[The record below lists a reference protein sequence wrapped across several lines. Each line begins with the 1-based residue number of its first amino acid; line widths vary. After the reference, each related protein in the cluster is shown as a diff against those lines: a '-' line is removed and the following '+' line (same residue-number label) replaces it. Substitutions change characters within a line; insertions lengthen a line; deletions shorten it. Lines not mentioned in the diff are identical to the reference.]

1 MSKRRVMRRTPKPGR
16 FVLKE
21 EKKDMWQREGV
32 AEYRIGRS
40 EGQIVSVERV
50 KKHDQG
56 ELEERRARAAREAAK
71 QEEAA
76 LKRVEVKKG
85 LLWRLWQALLRMLR

>member
-1 MSKRRVMRRTPKPGR
+1 
-16 FVLKE
+16 
-21 EKKDMWQREGV
+21 MWQREGAAV
-32 AEYRIGRS
+32 YRIGRS

-76 LKRVEVKKG
+76 LKRAEVKKS
-85 LLWRLWQALLRMLR
+85 LWARIVRALVSLFR